1 MVKQSS
7 QYIEIIEQRGEYL
20 LKWKKRWIVIVLIGV
35 ILIVVIANIDTS
47 KETVI
52 YHVPEGFKGCMTIYF
67 SQKGHEPL
75 DMIDNE
81 IIIDIPKDGKV
92 ITSTSQEDFNKIGWH
107 KTEAYYLNNS
117 GVRLKKIPNSM
128 FLNGMDSTTN
138 NDPKSARSTISFD
151 GRSDNCY

>member
-1 MVKQSS
+1 M
-7 QYIEIIEQRGEYL
+7 
-20 LKWKKRWIVIVLIGV
+20 KWKKRWAAIGLIGV
-35 ILIVVIANIDTS
+35 LLIVLIANIDTS

-67 SQKGHEPL
+67 SQKGYEPL
-75 DMIDNE
+75 DMKDNE

-117 GVRLKKIPNSM
+117 GERIMEIPKSMYQNGLDSITNS
-128 FLNGMDSTTN
+128 
-138 NDPKSARSTISFD
+138 DPKSARFTISFD
-151 GRSDNCY
+151 GRSDYCY